1 MLGTGPRV
9 NAELTTVMLRLLNFK
24 TSVAQWRPT
33 FLHFIALLAAL
44 YAVHG
49 LILTV
54 EYIVGWFKHLVPLA
68 PIGVRHRTPS

>member
-44 YAVHG
+44 YAVNG
-49 LILTV
+49 LILAV
-54 EYIVGWFKHLVPLA
+54 EYIIGRFKHLVPLGA
-68 PIGVRHRTPS
+68 VRIRHLTPS